1 MKGTTLQVKPGEAI
15 LFVMKQRPRVGI
27 VKEILT
33 DSQHT
38 VLVHLWKPSAK
49 ARSLA
54 SAKYRPSYCDKE
66 EELIQV
72 HPMYV
77 VKTGVA
83 FDEEGHLNALCRS
96 VSNDSSHKTPEG

>member
-1 MKGTTLQVKPGEAI
+1 MFFA
-15 LFVMKQRPRVGI
+15 MNQRPRVGT

-38 VLVHLWKPSAK
+38 VLVHLWKPSTK

-54 SAKYRPSYCDKE
+54 SAKYRPSYRDNE
-66 EELIQV
+66 EEILQV
-72 HPMYV
+72 HPMHV

-83 FDEEGHLNALCRS
+83 FDDEGYLNS
-96 VSNDSSHKTPEG
+96 VGRAAMRAATKRLKDDV